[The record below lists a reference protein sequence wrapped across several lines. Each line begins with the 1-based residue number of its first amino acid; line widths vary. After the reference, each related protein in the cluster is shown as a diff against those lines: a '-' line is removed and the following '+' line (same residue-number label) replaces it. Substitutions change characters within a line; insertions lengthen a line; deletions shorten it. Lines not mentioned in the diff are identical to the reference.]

1 MELLT
6 ITMKLLTAAIGFA
19 TALVKLYIQSTEQ
32 KRTTGEKEAPDAG
45 TSEAHTRNG
54 TAR

>member
-1 MELLT
+1 MEFAL
-6 ITMKLLTAAIGFA
+6 IAMKLLTAATGLA

-32 KRTTGEKEAPDAG
+32 KRTTGEKEAPDGA